1 MTVTEMI
8 KQYANEKDAEFVAKL
23 IPDKERELFLGVKTP
38 PLKALAKELVSDGR
52 AEDFLAELPH
62 RYFEEYQLHAFIISI
77 IKDYSKA
84 LELTELFL
92 PYVDNWATCD
102 QLRPTAFKKHRS
114 ELIEHV
120 RHWIASEHTYT
131 KRFGLGMLMVHYLDS
146 DFLPEYTDLAASVRS
161 DEYYVNMM
169 TAWYFATALAKQYDT
184 AVKYIE
190 ERRLAP
196 WVHNKAIQ
204 KARESFR
211 VTDEH
216 KEYLKSLKINGVK

>member
-38 PLKALAKELVSDGR
+38 PLKALAKELVSDCR
-52 AEDFLAELPH
+52 AEDFLADLPH

-84 LELTELFL
+84 LELTEQFL

-102 QLRPTAFKKHRS
+102 QLRPIAFKKHRS